1 MRDFRFSM
9 DSLLIILVLY
19 YKKRFDLDYRDPL
32 FSLIVF
38 FLIILITIILTVAF
52 GKLKDLLKQK
62 EIEKLLKDFEYVDIE
77 ELKVDKQSINALLM
91 LAKAYE
97 IKGDYEKALKIYLLI
112 EKQTNSP
119 EILKNIAF
127 LYFKAGFLEKAKK
140 IIYKVLKVK
149 PRDKEALKLLIWTDE
164 KLGNYKEIVDVIEI
178 FNELGID
185 LPKEK
190 ANALIKLY
198 LTNGCNLEEFCK
210 DVESFEDIYKKYP
223 FVRREYVSYLFK
235 TNPEKAY
242 DILDVYE
249 DLDIYWNRKDIPDN
263 DKFCNVLAAK
273 KLKKCDKKAPFEIEA
288 LKYLPNNLAEIEFE
302 YICTHCKNN
311 FPLYST
317 RCPNCHELFSQ
328 NLIMR
333 LSEKKDIENIEF

>member
-149 PRDKEALKLLIWTDE
+149 PRDKEALKLLIWIDE

>member
-19 YKKRFDLDYRDPL
+19 YKKRCELDYRDPL
-32 FSLIVF
+32 FSVIVF
-38 FLIILITIILTVAF
+38 FLIILVTVILTLGF
-52 GKLKDLLKQK
+52 GKLKEILKQK
-62 EIEKLLKDFEYVDIE
+62 EIEKLLRDFEYVEIE
-77 ELKVDKQSINALLM
+77 DLKVDKNSISALLL
-91 LAKAYE
+91 LARAYE

-112 EKQTNSP
+112 EKQQNSP
-119 EILKNIAF
+119 DILKSIAL
-127 LYFKAGFLEKAKK
+127 LYFKAGFLEKAKN
-140 IIYKVLKVK
+140 IIYKVLKIR
-149 PRDKEALKLLIWTDE
+149 PRDREALKLLIWIDE
-164 KLGNYKEIVDVIEI
+164 KLGNYKEIVDVLEV
-178 FNELGID
+178 FNELGVD

-198 LTNGCNLEEFCK
+198 LTYRCNLEEFCK
-210 DVESFEDIYKKYP
+210 DVESFNDIYKKYP

-249 DLDIYWNRKDIPDN
+249 DLDLYWNRKDIPDN
-263 DKFCNVLAAK
+263 EKFCNVLAAK
-273 KLKKCDKKAPFEIEA
+273 KVKKCEKKAPFEIEA
-288 LKYLPNNLAEIEFE
+288 LKYLPQNLGELEFE
-302 YICTHCKNN
+302 YICSQCKKT

-328 NLIMR
+328 KLIMK

>member
-1 MRDFRFSM
+1 
-9 DSLLIILVLY
+9 
-19 YKKRFDLDYRDPL
+19 LDYRDPL

-149 PRDKEALKLLIWTDE
+149 PRDKEALKLLIWIDE